1 MLIFSITLACEC
13 VKVSA
18 AGLYAR
24 STKEEMNG
32 SGIQIN
38 FIKIWHL
45 RCRHWKHVWQLSGPL
60 LH

>member
-1 MLIFSITLACEC
+1 